1 MLRHKRGMESEML
14 GWWIIGIVLLVIMLM
29 GYFILKD
36 RGISAIEY
44 LKNLFRFGR

>member
-1 MLRHKRGMESEML
+1 ML